1 LLHFRRMSVFY
12 NIDFLRLGFTQWVV
26 FLSNLFSHLINA
38 FRGFTDLETHAWYT
52 PGVPMLR
59 PFYAAFFLLGIVL
72 LLRQWKD
79 NRTLLLMSW
88 VAMIGMVGGFSE
100 STPAAQR
107 YIAGAPVAVL
117 IAGYGFAE
125 IADILGKFWPDR
137 QRWVY
142 YGFLTLV
149 LISALSDVYF
159 YFKVYTPKS
168 LMLDQNTRTIQKL
181 ADYLHGKQGNWQ
193 VLFYGTTG
201 LGYHSINTVAF
212 LEPSIVGVDATHPW
226 GSPENPKPISKNTIF
241 IFLPGHTNDLS
252 GAMRDYPGGK
262 KLDIVD
268 PNMGQLFTIYELS
281 PFQQSP

>member
-1 LLHFRRMSVFY
+1 
-12 NIDFLRLGFTQWVV
+12 
-26 FLSNLFSHLINA
+26 
-38 FRGFTDLETHAWYT
+38 
-52 PGVPMLR
+52 
-59 PFYAAFFLLGIVL
+59 L

-79 NRTLLLMSW
+79 NRTWLLVSW
-88 VAMIGMVGGFSE
+88 IAMIGLVGGFSE

-137 QRWVY
+137 QRRFY
-142 YGFLTLV
+142 AGFLTLV

-159 YFKVYTPKS
+159 YFNIYTPRS
-168 LMLDQNTRTIQKL
+168 LTLDQNTRTIQKL
-181 ADYLHGKQGNWQ
+181 ADYLHEKQGNWQ
-193 VLFYGTTG
+193 IMFFGSPG
-201 LGYHSINTVAF
+201 LGYHSIKSIAF

-226 GSPENPKPISKNTIF
+226 GSPENPKPSLENIIF
-241 IFLPGHTNDLS
+241 VFLPGRTNDLS
-252 GAMRDYPGGK
+252 GAIRDYPGGK

-281 PFQQSP
+281 QFEESP